1 MFFFFFKSPD
11 TGLEGFVHG
20 HHRRLDSLAA
30 RRLDFEAIDFD
41 QFGDQPPEL
50 PLIDNPEEGEPP
62 WDQIIGA
69 VELPNPEEGEGER
82 SEADQLNL
90 HVEQMNGQTENE
102 LEGGRESLWHLDLK
116 GQA

>member
-1 MFFFFFKSPD
+1 
-11 TGLEGFVHG
+11 
-20 HHRRLDSLAA
+20 
-30 RRLDFEAIDFD
+30 
-41 QFGDQPPEL
+41 
-50 PLIDNPEEGEPP
+50 
-62 WDQIIGA
+62 

-102 LEGGRESLWHLDLK
+102 LGGRESLWHLDLK